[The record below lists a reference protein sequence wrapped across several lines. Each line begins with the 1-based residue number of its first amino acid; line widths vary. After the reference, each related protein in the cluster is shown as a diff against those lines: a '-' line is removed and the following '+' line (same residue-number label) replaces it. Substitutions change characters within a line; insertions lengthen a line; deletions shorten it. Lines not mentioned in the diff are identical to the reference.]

1 MFQEMKI
8 LYIILII
15 LGVIAMY
22 ILATGFSP
30 KTLIHLGKPGKPQ
43 RRIGHLEYEDE
54 HTAGEIRLYGNETD
68 KPIARTAFHDKKDA
82 AIIRILHGE
91 VDDDDNLTDYRMKG
105 YVTAEGYIYRQF
117 TAKEEPVLIGYT
129 AKPSQPDVPTT
140 HGERKWSELW
150 LKSTLACYLGKPV
163 NKETA
168 PQKEVARCYLDGIA
182 FSRFGNISSEAKACA
197 FALFY
202 GLYAKKEIEDSY
214 YQENSYSDD
223 DVYLS
228 ASLLFTL
235 LYLIIL
241 WVCSTIFKVELV
253 GNNLVKLML
262 AIVPF
267 YLIKWG
273 LFKYKIYSIE
283 EGHSIQPQLGMI
295 NKGVGL
301 KKYDTSIKIISILGI
316 VVAIYLQIFDFVPP
330 LVAILIGFRQNG
342 NIKSNYKPWKIIS
355 SYQEE
360 EDYEDEEA
368 EDFANTTPPMGEMP
382 KHFTWNLDPTCGTK
396 LQGVLTVNFDTD
408 YMTLLR
414 EENPFYANTSKPN
427 KRELVNQELIS
438 NMIQIATAD
447 RRHIERVSYIAK
459 YIVSLC
465 RQERISEIDQLQ
477 FTLDFVQEPNIEFRL
492 TKESKSIQ
500 FEPHYLRLPD
510 ETLFDQEGDYGCKAL
525 LAALLLREQGYDTLF
540 VASTMKQHAGIAVRI
555 KSGSWTE
562 MLYDNGSA
570 SNKIISFNNRTY
582 LYCETSG
589 DGFKIGQIPAD
600 LHEDDFD
607 MKIEMP
613 RKKES
618 HTTLEEEFTI

>member
-1 MFQEMKI
+1 MFHELKI
-8 LYIILII
+8 LYAILII
-15 LGVIAMY
+15 LGLIAIY
-22 ILATGFSP
+22 ILSTGFSP

-54 HTAGEIRLYGNETD
+54 HTAGEIRLHGNETD
-68 KPIARTAFHDKKDA
+68 KPIARTAFHDQKEA

-117 TAKEEPVLIGYT
+117 TTKEEPVLIGYT

-150 LKSTLACYLGKPV
+150 LKSTLACYIGKPV
-163 NKETA
+163 NKEIA

-182 FSRFGNISSEAKACA
+182 FSRFGSISSEAKACA

-202 GLYAKKEIEDSY
+202 GLYTKKQKEDSY

-228 ASLLFTL
+228 ASLIFTL
-235 LYLIIL
+235 LYLIGL
-241 WVCSTIFKVELV
+241 WVCTSIFKVEMV

-262 AIVPF
+262 AFTPF

-273 LFKYKIYSIE
+273 LFKYKIHSIE

-301 KKYDTSIKIISILGI
+301 KKHDTSIKTIAFLGI
-316 VVAIYLQIFDFVPP
+316 IAAIYFQNFDFIPP
-330 LVAILIGFRQNG
+330 LAAILIGFRQNG
-342 NIKSNYKPWKIIS
+342 TIKSNYKPWKIIS

-360 EDYEDEEA
+360 EDFEEEEA
-368 EDFANTTPPMGEMP
+368 EDFASTTPPTGEMP
-382 KHFTWNLDPTCGTK
+382 KHFTWYLDPTCGTK

-408 YMTLLR
+408 YITLLR
-414 EENPFYANTSKPN
+414 EENPFYASTPKTN
-427 KRELVNQELIS
+427 KQELLS
-438 NMIQIATAD
+438 DMIQIATAD
-447 RRHIERVSYIAK
+447 KRHIERVSYIAK

-477 FTLDFVQEPNIEFRL
+477 FTLDFAQEPNIEFRL

-525 LAALLLREQGYDTLF
+525 LAALLLREQGYETLF

-555 KSGSWTE
+555 KSGSWTD
-562 MLYDNGSA
+562 MLFNSGSS
-570 SNKIISFNNRTY
+570 SNRIISYNNRSY

-589 DGFKIGQIPAD
+589 DGFKIGQLPAD

-607 MKIEMP
+607 VKVEMP
-613 RKKES
+613 RKEKNQ
-618 HTTLEEEFTI
+618 TTLEEEITI